1 MIHRLAL
8 GRLEEIFHE
17 TLIVRHI
24 GEFPI
29 LEDIEVELSIVLGS
43 AQVQIRQILQMSRG
57 AMIPLD
63 CGQDDP
69 TLVFVNGELIAKG
82 RILVNSEEMSLEVT
96 EITRKSRN

>member
-1 MIHRLAL
+1 MS
-8 GRLEEIFHE
+8 
-17 TLIVRHI
+17 
-24 GEFPI
+24 I

>member
-1 MIHRLAL
+1 MS
-8 GRLEEIFHE
+8 
-17 TLIVRHI
+17 
-24 GEFPI
+24 I

-69 TLVFVNGELIAKG
+69 TLVFVNDELIAKG
-82 RILVNSEEMSLEVT
+82 RILVNSEEMSLEIT